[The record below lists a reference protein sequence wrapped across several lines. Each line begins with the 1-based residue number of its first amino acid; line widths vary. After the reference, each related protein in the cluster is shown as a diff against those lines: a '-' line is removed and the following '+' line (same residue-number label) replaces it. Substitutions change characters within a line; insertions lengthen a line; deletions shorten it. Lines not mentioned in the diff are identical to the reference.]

1 MKSEAD
7 RIIEGLREKLRMEK
21 DEVNPLDSLDSAKKV
36 KVKRL
41 RVDAIIPSKAHESDS
56 GFDLYASED
65 VIVEPGDTVKVPL
78 GIAIEPPKGY
88 EMQIRPRSGIS
99 SKTKLR
105 VQFGTVDTSYRGEIK
120 VTVDNIKAPSGVAF
134 ESEFV
139 PGSFVITNV
148 TGEDILID
156 EQKDVNTYII
166 RKGERIAQGVIQQ
179 VRKFV
184 MEEATQLDETERGE
198 GGFGSS
204 GV

>member
-7 RIIEGLREKLRMEK
+7 KIIEGLREKLRMEK
-21 DEVNPLDSLDSAKKV
+21 DEVNPLSLPKNSTV
-36 KVKRL
+36 KVKQL
-41 RVDAIIPSKAHESDS
+41 SEDAIIPTKAYESDS

-65 VIVEPGDTVKVPL
+65 IIVEPGDTVKVPL

-105 VQFGTVDTSYRGEIK
+105 VQFGTVDNSFRGEVK
-120 VTVDNIKAPSGVAF
+120 VTIDNIEAPSGVAF

-139 PGSFVITNV
+139 PGSFIISNV
-148 TGEDILID
+148 AGEDTLID

-166 RKGERIAQGVIQQ
+166 RKGERIAQGVIQKAS
-179 VRKFV
+179 KFV

>member
-7 RIIEGLREKLRMEK
+7 KIIEGLREKLRMEK

-139 PGSFVITNV
+139 PESFVITNV
-148 TGEDILID
+148 TGEDTLID
-156 EQKDVNTYII
+156 EQ
-166 RKGERIAQGVIQQ
+166 
-179 VRKFV
+179 
-184 MEEATQLDETERGE
+184 
-198 GGFGSS
+198 
-204 GV
+204 

>member
-7 RIIEGLREKLRMEK
+7 KIIEGLREKLRMEK
-21 DEVNPLDSLDSAKKV
+21 DEVNPLTLPKSNTV

-41 RVDAIIPSKAHESDS
+41 SEDAIIPTKAYESDS

-65 VIVEPGDTVKVPL
+65 IIVEPGDTVKVPL

-105 VQFGTVDTSYRGEIK
+105 VQFGTVDNSFRGEVK
-120 VTVDNIKAPSGVAF
+120 VTIDNIKAPSGVAF

-139 PGSFVITNV
+139 PGSFIISNV
-148 TGEDILID
+148 AGEDTLID

-166 RKGERIAQGVIQQ
+166 RKGERIAQGVIQKAS
-179 VRKFV
+179 KFV